1 MGQRAVELKAPYGA
15 RFMNMLNGDI
25 WLMYDNAAPGTS
37 DADILEWMRDTA
49 MIHQARVEMN
59 AVAEASRNI
68 PKVIQIEGSGI
79 AAKTIT
85 QATPPRLVHDWAG
98 PYRIGA
104 SCTKCGIKANG
115 LESKDCSGVMN
126 HNDSTDGEK
135 V

>member
-1 MGQRAVELKAPYGA
+1 MAQRAVELKAPYGA

-49 MIHQARVEMN
+49 MLHQSRVEMN
-59 AVAEASRNI
+59 ALAEASKNV
-68 PKVIQIEGSGI
+68 PKVIQIEGAGI
-79 AAKTIT
+79 AAKAIA
-85 QATPPRLVHDWAG
+85 QTPPRIMHDWSG

-104 SCTKCGIKANG
+104 ACTKCGTKANG
-115 LESKDCSGVMN
+115 LEGKDCSGVMN
-126 HNDSTDGEK
+126 HNDSTDDGEK